1 MDCGRLS
8 PPRKDF
14 TARVPKQEVC
24 GMTDYEMVIGLE
36 VHVELKTNSK
46 IFCGCPTAF
55 AAAPNTQCCP
65 VCMGLPGSL
74 PVLNRKVVE
83 LAVRAGLA
91 TNCEIA
97 RFSRLDR
104 KHYFY
109 PDLPKAYQISQF
121 DLPLCAHGYVQIGE
135 KRVGITRIHIEED
148 AGKLTHTPS
157 GETLIDFNRCGVPL
171 IEIVSEPD
179 MRSAQEAREYL
190 ASLRAI
196 LVAAGVSDCRMEEG
210 SMRCDVNLSVR
221 FPGQELGV
229 RTEIKNLNSFANV
242 VRAIEAEYARQAAVL
257 RAGGNVEQETRRF
270 DPESG
275 QTLSMRRKE
284 NADDYRYF
292 PDPDLPPVALSSEW
306 IDHQRASLRELPDAR
321 RQRLTGAFGL
331 NGREAGAL
339 AAAPALCDCFEA
351 AWNLTG
357 AREALK
363 SLVVSRLAHDPEDVS
378 PAPEALAALAE
389 MLAAGTL
396 GAGGAAKALA
406 AHLETGESAQS
417 AAERLN
423 LAQISDRE
431 TLIPLVE
438 AVLAENGA
446 LVTSFRAGRVNA
458 LKGLMGAVM
467 AKTQGRANPQ
477 ATEALLRERMR

>member
-1 MDCGRLS
+1 M
-8 PPRKDF
+8 
-14 TARVPKQEVC
+14 A
-24 GMTDYEMVIGLE
+24 DYEMVIGLE
-36 VHVELKTNSK
+36 VHVELDTKSK
-46 IFCGCPTAF
+46 IFCACPTSF
-55 AAAPNTQCCP
+55 AAEPNTQCCP

-74 PVLNRKVVE
+74 PVLNRRVVE
-83 LAVRAGLA
+83 LAVSAGLA

-121 DLPLCAHGYVQIGE
+121 DLPLCAHGSVQIGE

-148 AGKLTHTPS
+148 AGKLVHTPS

-179 MRSAQEAREYL
+179 MRSAREAREYL
-190 ASLRAI
+190 SALRAI
-196 LVAAGVSDCRMEEG
+196 LVAAGVSQCRMEEG
-210 SMRCDVNLSVR
+210 SMRCDVNISVR

-242 VRAIEAEYARQAAVL
+242 ERAIEAEYARQSAVL
-257 RAGGNVEQETRRF
+257 RAGGTVEQETRRF

-275 QTLSMRRKE
+275 QTFPMRRKE

-292 PDPDLPPVALSSEW
+292 PDPDLPPLALSEAW
-306 IDHQRASLRELPDAR
+306 IEARRAALGELPDAR
-321 RQRLTGAFGL
+321 RERLESAYGFEA
-331 NGREAGAL
+331 REASAL
-339 AAAPALCDCFEA
+339 AAAPTLCARFEA
-351 AWNLTG
+351 AWQRTPSRG
-357 AREALK
+357 ALK
-363 SLVVSRLAHDPEDVS
+363 RLVVSRLARDPEDIA
-378 PAPEALAALAE
+378 PAAEALASLAE

-396 GAGGAAKALA
+396 SAGGAARALE
-406 AHLETGESAQS
+406 AHLESGESAQE
-417 AAERLN
+417 AVKRLN
-423 LAQISDRE
+423 LAQISGRE
-431 TLIPLVE
+431 ALLPIAQ

-446 LVTSFRAGRVNA
+446 LAASYRAGRVNA

-467 AKTQGRANPQ
+467 AKTHGRAEPRM
-477 ATEALLRERMR
+477 AEALLRELLGQACPREPD